1 MEGGPQL
8 AHAKML
14 KAFQKG
20 MFILL
25 ASERKEHVLYL
36 LILGGVCTF
45 FITCKAVLG
54 SLSFNQKKKE
64 KRIVLDSCFLVRFGF
79 LSGE

>member
-14 KAFQKG
+14 KAFQNG

-25 ASERKEHVLYL
+25 ASERKEHVLVFVD
-36 LILGGVCTF
+36 LGWCVHF
-45 FITCKAVLG
+45 SQHKRIVLG
-54 SLSFNQKKKE
+54 SLSFNQKKGGLYW
-64 KRIVLDSCFLVRFGF
+64 VPVS
-79 LSGE
+79 